1 MIARLAERLA
11 SWETFLAVMALG
23 LLAYAILA
31 VPNFTSAFNLSQAAA
46 GVSEKAL
53 LALPLV
59 LLIIAREIDLSIAS
73 ILALT
78 SVILGVL
85 VRAEVPLG
93 VAVPIVLLAGAAA
106 GAFNGVLVT
115 RLDLPSLVV
124 TLGTLAMFRGVGYII
139 LGSGLG
145 QRVPGR
151 ADQSRHRERPRHP
164 GAVDH
169 RAVPAAGAGVR
180 RRAAAHAT
188 GRRIYALGG
197 NPDAA
202 RYAGVRSR
210 RLRFMLFVVSGLVCA
225 LAGIVFTARLANARA
240 NNALGFELDVITI
253 ALLGGISVFGGRG
266 KLTGVVWALVLVAT
280 LRNVLG
286 LQQVGGDAQGIA
298 IGFLLIGSLL
308 LSNTAEQLL
317 DRVRT
322 RRLLGTTLSPRPRS
336 RPVVPPGWTSTR
348 QSHQGARNHDQ
359 ASVDDELRA
368 GAGRLR
374 SRCTR
379 LRHGMRHRAR
389 SPSACCPSSTPI
401 PTSRSPSSAPRRP
414 WARSAAR

>member
-1 MIARLAERLA
+1 VIARLAERFA
-11 SWETFLAVMALG
+11 SWESFLAVTALA
-23 LLAYAILA
+23 LLAYAALA

-53 LALPLV
+53 LVLPLT
-59 LLIIAREIDLSIAS
+59 LLIIAGEIDLSIAS

-78 SVILGVL
+78 SVILGVS
-85 VRAEVPLG
+85 VQAGVPL
-93 VAVPIVLLAGAAA
+93 AAAIPIVLLAGAAA

-139 LGSGLG
+139 LGSGSVNIFPDALTNLG
-145 QRVPGR
+145 IDNVPGT
-151 ADQSRHRERPRHP
+151 Q
-164 GAVDH
+164 
-169 RAVPAAGAGVR
+169 VPWTIVPFLVLAPVFAIVLQ
-180 RRAAAHAT
+180 HTPT
-188 GRRIYALGG
+188 GRRIYTLGG

-280 LRNVLG
+280 LRNMLG
-286 LQQVGGDAQGIA
+286 LLQVGGDAQGIA

-308 LSNTAEQLL
+308 VSNTVEQLL
-317 DRVRT
+317 DRIRT
-322 RRLLGTTLSPRPRS
+322 RRLIGTASSPRPEAAL
-336 RPVVPPGWTSTR
+336 PGSGANPGQSSSSGSTN
-348 QSHQGARNHDQ
+348 S
-359 ASVDDELRA
+359 
-368 GAGRLR
+368 
-374 SRCTR
+374 
-379 LRHGMRHRAR
+379 
-389 SPSACCPSSTPI
+389 
-401 PTSRSPSSAPRRP
+401 
-414 WARSAAR
+414 

>member
-1 MIARLAERLA
+1 MIARLAERFA

-23 LLAYAILA
+23 LLGYAVLA

-85 VRAEVPLG
+85 VQAEVPL
-93 VAVPIVLLAGAAA
+93 ALAIPIVLLAGAAA

-139 LGSGLG
+139 LGSGSVNVFPDALTNLG
-145 QRVPGR
+145 IDNVPGT
-151 ADQSRHRERPRHP
+151 Q
-164 GAVDH
+164 
-169 RAVPAAGAGVR
+169 VPWTIVPFLLLAPVFAIVLQ
-180 RRAAAHAT
+180 HTPT

-210 RLRFMLFVVSGLVCA
+210 RLRFMLFVVSGVVCA

-266 KLTGVVWALVLVAT
+266 KLTGVLWALVLVAT

-286 LQQVGGDAQGIA
+286 LLQVGGDAQGIA

-317 DRVRT
+317 DRART
-322 RRLLGTTLSPRPRS
+322 RRMLGASLSPRPEPALS
-336 RPVVPPGWTSTR
+336 
-348 QSHQGARNHDQ
+348 
-359 ASVDDELRA
+359 
-368 GAGRLR
+368 GAGPNLDP
-374 SRCTR
+374 TTTP
-379 LRHGMRHRAR
+379 G
-389 SPSACCPSSTPI
+389 STK
-401 PTSRSPSSAPRRP
+401 S
-414 WARSAAR
+414 